1 MSDNLDD
8 FLRQAAERRAK
19 RQQQK
24 SANSGQGSAGQGS
37 AGQGASGPIQR
48 NTSAPQAPTPRQVPS
63 QKPTTPSTS
72 SQSTPSRPRQ
82 SVPSPNARTNK
93 GPVVADVVK
102 ETRAPVGNLRT
113 TLEQRH
119 VESDLEYADERMEGH
134 LEEAF
139 SSDLQRSGKS
149 NLRPSSAPAPTAAS
163 ITPTQRSLTSGDLKD
178 QLRNPQ
184 TLRLAILAQEILKRP
199 YQ

>member
-24 SANSGQGSAGQGS
+24 SGGNSQSNSGSSNAPTGN
-37 AGQGASGPIQR
+37 SGPIQR
-48 NTSAPQAPTPRQVPS
+48 NTSTPQTPASRPLPS
-63 QKPTTPSTS
+63 QKPA
-72 SQSTPSRPRQ
+72 SQSPSPQSSSRTRQ
-82 SVPSPNARTNK
+82 SVPSPNARTNQ
-93 GPVVADVVK
+93 GPVAADVVSGS
-102 ETRAPVGNLRT
+102 RPPVGNLRT

-119 VESDLEYADERMEGH
+119 VESNLEYADERLEAH
-134 LEEAF
+134 LQEAF
-139 SSDLQRSGKS
+139 DSDLRKSGKS

>member
-24 SANSGQGSAGQGS
+24 SGSSGQTGSSNAPSGS
-37 AGQGASGPIQR
+37 SGPIQR
-48 NTSAPQAPTPRQVPS
+48 NASPPPLAAPPTTVRPAPTAGQV
-63 QKPTTPSTS
+63 
-72 SQSTPSRPRQ
+72 RPRH

-93 GPVVADVVK
+93 GPVIADVVK
-102 ETRAPVGNLRT
+102 ETRSTVGNLRT

>member
-24 SANSGQGSAGQGS
+24 SGSSGQGSSGGQS
-37 AGQGASGPIQR
+37 ASGPIQR
-48 NTSAPQAPTPRQVPS
+48 NTSTPQTPTPQQVPS
-63 QKPTTPSTS
+63 QKPTTQSTS
-72 SQSTPSRPRQ
+72 SQSPPSRPRQ

-93 GPVVADVVK
+93 GPVIADVVK
-102 ETRAPVGNLRT
+102 ETRSTVGNLRT

-163 ITPTQRSLTSGDLKD
+163 ITPTQRSPTSGDLKD

>member
-1 MSDNLDD
+1 
-8 FLRQAAERRAK
+8 
-19 RQQQK
+19 
-24 SANSGQGSAGQGS
+24 
-37 AGQGASGPIQR
+37 
-48 NTSAPQAPTPRQVPS
+48 
-63 QKPTTPSTS
+63 
-72 SQSTPSRPRQ
+72 
-82 SVPSPNARTNK
+82 
-93 GPVVADVVK
+93 
-102 ETRAPVGNLRT
+102 
-113 TLEQRH
+113 
-119 VESDLEYADERMEGH
+119 MEGH